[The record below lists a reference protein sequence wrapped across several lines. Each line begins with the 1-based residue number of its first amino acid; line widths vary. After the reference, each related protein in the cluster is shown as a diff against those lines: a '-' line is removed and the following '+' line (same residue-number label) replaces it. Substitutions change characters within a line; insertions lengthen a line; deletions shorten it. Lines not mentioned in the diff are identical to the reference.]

1 LFKSNQDSFEMLLGR
16 SRRSLPL
23 TILALSVL
31 KPCLGDFLDLKLGI
45 PQSGCAL
52 SKKFF
57 QALAKSLTASCKHLA
72 DKAYCQASL
81 FATSSSRTLRSLG
94 LGLFC
99 LFKV

>member
-1 LFKSNQDSFEMLLGR
+1 MLLGR
-16 SRRSLPL
+16 SSRSLPF

-31 KPCLGDFLDLKLGI
+31 KPCLGAFLDLKLGI
-45 PQSGCAL
+45 PQSDCDL
-52 SKKFF
+52 LKKFF
-57 QALAKSLTASCKHLA
+57 QALARSLTASCKHLA
-72 DKAYCQASL
+72 DKAYCQSSL